1 MIGFVCFGG
10 FENDFFVALLSL
22 WFLVI
27 LGLSGVAILN
37 GGLALVMI
45 SAFGSQGSNLP
56 YRLSILIFDK
66 IITFV
71 NQNFFLSVLVHL
83 LE

>member
-1 MIGFVCFGG
+1 LIAFVCFGG
-10 FENDFFVALLSL
+10 FEDNFSVVLLSL
-22 WFLVI
+22 TFFVI

-56 YRLSILIFDK
+56 YRRFILIFDK

-71 NQNFFLSVLVHL
+71 NQNLFLSILVHL
-83 LE
+83 FE